1 MTIVVVKNF
10 KKKLKFSEL
19 ELLGAYRISDAP
31 ELEHFVGA
39 VGIAIGSDETC
50 IIDGFVVLKMDN
62 IDNGDFKGIIITKDD
77 GCVFEEIDCEIVFS
91 G

>member
-1 MTIVVVKNF
+1 M
-10 KKKLKFSEL
+10 KFSEL

-31 ELEHFVGA
+31 EIEHFVGS
-39 VGIAIGSDETC
+39 VGIAIGSDNSC
-50 IIDGFVVLKMDN
+50 IVDGFVVLKMVN
-62 IDNGDFKGIIITKDD
+62 TDNGDYKGVIITEDD